1 MASDEFAIVP
11 FTIPTGVIV
20 GSTFDITSSTIT
32 DFKFAV
38 LFVFG
43 TPNTNSASDHGRR
56 SIGFC
61 DELGD
66 GSCASPVATD
76 NTNNGAL
83 VTTTRVA
90 QATAG
95 PARCIIIGTPGS
107 TANGGQVAA
116 YSPVAK
122 ATSGLANGIRL
133 SCDVV
138 SDAAYKGVAILMGG
152 LANRTLVPYA
162 DTAITSAP
170 GYRADLAMNL
180 CTNVT
185 LNVSTGQA
193 TVDYQPNFGAASRLP
208 AVQNAAIFGEWD
220 RSSPTDADVIARNN
234 RFGGEVNA
242 DAVTADHEVDAFTT
256 TNLTLSSPTG
266 ISPGSFGAIL
276 QFTDAARPV
285 GVVLE
290 TLTATSG
297 NIAFTSLGFKPRL
310 VFGVVTLVDATNTIT
325 SGATASSEGI
335 FCFDLNG
342 IQHAASMRLKNGDTL
357 GGASVSDASTI
368 YNTKALLLLDHTGS
382 IVTTADWVSMDANGF
397 TLNGTFAAGRMVV
410 VGIGSPLQ
418 SPETVGITETT
429 LSVISAMQA
438 NETVGV
444 LDAQQFVSSLALG
457 ETVGILDAVAFVTS
471 LVSSET
477 VNILDGFLLTARSA
491 VLQLLSQRAR
501 TTEGGSVK
509 GSTIEGGAER
519 ASTK

>member
-11 FTIPTGVIV
+11 FSLPTGVIV
-20 GSTFDITSSTIT
+20 GSTFDITSSAIT
-32 DFKFAV
+32 DFKFADI
-38 LFVFG
+38 FVFG
-43 TPNTNSASDHGRR
+43 TPNTNSASDHARR

-61 DELGD
+61 DDLGN

-76 NTNNGAL
+76 ATNNGGV

-90 QATAG
+90 QANAG

-116 YSPVAK
+116 YSPVARS
-122 ATSGLANGIRL
+122 TSGVANGIRL

-138 SDAAYKGVAILMGG
+138 SDAAYKGVAILFGG

-170 GYRADLAMNL
+170 GYRADLAQNL

-185 LNVSTGQA
+185 LNVPTGQA
-193 TVDYQPNFGAASRLP
+193 TNDYQPNFGAASRLP
-208 AVQNAAIFGEWD
+208 AVQNAAIYGEWD

-242 DAVTADHEVDAFTT
+242 DAVTADHEVDAFTA

-266 ISPGSFGAIL
+266 INPGSFGAIL

-297 NIAFTSLGFKPRL
+297 NVSFSLLGFKPRL

-342 IQHAASMRLKNGDTL
+342 TQHAASMRLHNNDTL
-357 GGASVSDASTI
+357 SGLSVSDASTL
-368 YNTKALLLLDHTGS
+368 YNTKALLMMDHTGAV
-382 IVTTADWVSMDANGF
+382 VTSADFVSMDANGF

-418 SPETVGITETT
+418 VPETVGITETT
-429 LSVISAMQA
+429 LEVVSAMQA
-438 NETVGV
+438 NETVGIQE
-444 LDAQQFVSSLALG
+444 ATQFVSAMRSG
-457 ETVGILDAVAFVTS
+457 ETVGILDSEAFFTA
-471 LVSSET
+471 LVSGEL
-477 VNILDGFLLTARSA
+477 VGILDGSLTAEEA
-491 VLQLLSQRAR
+491 QAQFLAMRAK
-501 TTEGGSVK
+501 TA
-509 GSTIEGGAER
+509 EGGAVKGRTVEGGPER
-519 ASTK
+519 ASTR